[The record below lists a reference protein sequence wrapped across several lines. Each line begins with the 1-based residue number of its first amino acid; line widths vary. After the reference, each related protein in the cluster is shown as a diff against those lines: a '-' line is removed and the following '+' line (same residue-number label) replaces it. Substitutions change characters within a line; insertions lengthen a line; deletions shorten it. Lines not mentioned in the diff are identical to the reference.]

1 MVTIERKIGGYSSV
15 FGRRWTTWLATI
27 GLCCLVSTTAG
38 AQEVSMSATDY
49 YARGVSYHRK
59 GQFDQAISDY
69 HKALE
74 VAERDKMTP
83 AQQAQVYENRASAY
97 SSMNQNKRAIS
108 DFDKALELNPRSLLA
123 YYNRGLIH
131 ADMSQY
137 DDAIADYD
145 RAIEV
150 AEGDNLTQRREYSM
164 TFVNRGFAYQRKG
177 LYERSLSDFDK
188 AIKLEPR
195 YYEAHYYKALAHE
208 HAGQTREALEAYKG
222 FLRYVAPGANRAWIE
237 RAKQRMRELEQ

>member
-1 MVTIERKIGGYSSV
+1 MAAIERKLPGDSV
-15 FGRRWTTWLATI
+15 AFGQRSAILCATF
-27 GLCCLVSTTAG
+27 GLCCLVFLTAG
-38 AQEVSMSATDY
+38 AQEVPMSATDY

-69 HKALE
+69 DKALE

-83 AQQAQVYENRASAY
+83 AQQALVYENRASAY

-108 DFDKALELNPRSLLA
+108 DFNKALEINPTLLA

-131 ADMSQY
+131 AEMSQY
-137 DDAIADYD
+137 DQAISDYD
-145 RAIEV
+145 KAIEV
-150 AEGDNLTQRREYSM
+150 AERDNMTHRREYSL
-164 TFVNRGFAYQRKG
+164 TFVNRGFVYQRKG

-195 YYEAHYYKALAHE
+195 YYEAHYYKAIAHE
-208 HAGQTREALEAYKG
+208 HAGQIREALEAYKS
-222 FLRYVAPGANRAWIE
+222 FLRYVAPATSRALIE
-237 RAKQRMRELEQ
+237 RARQKIRELEK